1 MGDIRICRRDGA
13 PLVWTFEFP
22 GAEWFC
28 VVCNGHED
36 LFGLRAPYSV
46 ELQKRLDELTDQ
58 YNRERAEREG
68 RVYTPPPKVG
78 DDGVELPVCIGCGA
92 IPEAGIALTNG
103 KPSKWYSRTHDG
115 VTTYACKNSCIPADA
130 PVSPW

>member
-1 MGDIRICRRDGA
+1 MSDVRICERDGQ

-28 VVCNGHED
+28 VVCGGHED
-36 LFGLRAPYSV
+36 LFGGRVPWTADV
-46 ELQKRLDELTDQ
+46 QRRLDELTDQ

-68 RVYTPPPKVG
+68 RDYAPPPKAG
-78 DDGVELPVCIGCGA
+78 DDGVELPVCLGCGA
-92 IPEAGIALTNG
+92 VPPEGIALVGG
-103 KPSKWYSRTHDG
+103 KPSKWFSRTVDG
-115 VTTYACKNSCIPADA
+115 VTTYACKTSCIPASE